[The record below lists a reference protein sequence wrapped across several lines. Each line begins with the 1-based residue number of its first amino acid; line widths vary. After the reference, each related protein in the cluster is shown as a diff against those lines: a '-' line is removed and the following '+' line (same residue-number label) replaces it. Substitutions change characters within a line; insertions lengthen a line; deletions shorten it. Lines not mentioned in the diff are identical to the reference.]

1 MGRVDAVDAVLI
13 ALAAGLG
20 LGLML
25 LLGAVGQL
33 CAEKLVA
40 YLDQQIGVVRVL

>member
-1 MGRVDAVDAVLI
+1 MRRVDAAEAALI
-13 ALAAGLG
+13 ALAIGLG

-33 CAEKLVA
+33 CAEKLAA
-40 YLDQQIGVVRVL
+40 YLDQQIGVVR

>member
-1 MGRVDAVDAVLI
+1 MGRVDAVDAALI

-25 LLGAVGQL
+25 LLGAAGMVY
-33 CAEKLVA
+33 AKKLVA
-40 YLDQQIGVVRVL
+40 YLDQQIGVVRGL